1 MAGYLDQY
9 GAGDERKEK
18 ITKRVI
24 LAIVIVLVVGGLG
37 YAFFHDFPEERQV
50 GRFFDL
56 LQKHDYQAA
65 YAMWGCTQPTD
76 RACNDYPFA
85 EFMKDWGPEAS
96 PVTSADVLDGESCG
110 SGVIVEVDA
119 GKAGDKKLWV
129 ERANHILAFPPFD
142 RCPQGNRIHDWWR
155 DVRFRLHGRPVPP
168 PGS

>member
-18 ITKRVI
+18 ITKRVV
-24 LAIVIVLVVGGLG
+24 LAIVIVLVAGGLG

-56 LQKHDYQAA
+56 LQKRDYQAA
-65 YAMWGCTQPTD
+65 YAMWGCTEPTA
-76 RACNDYPFA
+76 RACNDYPVA

-129 ERANHILAFPPFD
+129 ERANHTLAFPPFD

-155 DVRFRLHGRPVPP
+155 DIRFRFHGRPIPP